1 MRGTLVFAAAI
12 LGAGLHAGDARAVG
26 FLTHDL
32 GAAGSYEDC
41 IARAE
46 RTLNAYVARYRNTG
60 SEVVTSDWTSSAF
73 MVDPGDADVN
83 IACPY
88 RNFQVE
94 VALITVHSR
103 GDEAERET
111 ILDRLLQLWDDQG
124 QSAPLRK

>member
-1 MRGTLVFAAAI
+1 MRGTLIFAAAI
-12 LGAGLHAGDARAVG
+12 LGAGLHAGDAGAVG

-32 GAAGSYEDC
+32 GAAGDYEEC

-46 RTLNAYVARYRNTG
+46 RTLNAYAARYGNAS

-73 MVDPGDADVN
+73 MIEPGDGDIN

-103 GDEAERET
+103 GPESEREL
-111 ILDRLLQLWDDQG
+111 ILDRLLQLWEAQAPN
-124 QSAPLRK
+124 APLRK